1 MMGIECWDV
10 GGAEVAR
17 IQEQI
22 GPMFDPRTFF
32 PDYDAAVLAQVR
44 RLLGDAHVAESGRIV
59 SSIHSWLIRIDGR
72 NVLVDGCIG
81 DHKDRHPY
89 RRWHELESDWSL
101 RLAAVGVTPA
111 DIDYVMC
118 THLHVDHVGWNTR
131 KEDGRWVPTFP
142 NARYLFSRKEVE
154 HFHAERDAAATDEF
168 DAVSKRVWDDSVLPV
183 LDAGLVDF
191 VDGVHPVLADRLV
204 MEPSP
209 GHTPG
214 SCSLV
219 LRDDV
224 ERACFTGD
232 MVHHPVQVYRPDWNS
247 SFCEL
252 PEQARRT
259 RRAWLE
265 RCADSSALLMTA
277 HFGAPFATRVRRVGD
292 AFDLDFVEPDRILP
306 LP

>member
-1 MMGIECWDV
+1 MGIECWDV

-44 RLLGDAHVAESGRIV
+44 RRLGDAHVAESGRIV

-142 NARYLFSRKEVE
+142 NARYLFSREEIE
-154 HFHAERDAAATDEF
+154 HFRAERDAAATDEF
-168 DAVSKRVWDDSVLPV
+168 DAVSKKVWDDSVRPV

-209 GHTPG
+209 GHTPAPAR
-214 SCSLV
+214 SCFATTRIVPVSPATWSIT
-219 LRDDV
+219 RC
-224 ERACFTGD
+224 RSIARTGTAASANCLSRRGG
-232 MVHHPVQVYRPDWNS
+232 PVAPG
-247 SFCEL
+247 
-252 PEQARRT
+252 
-259 RRAWLE
+259 
-265 RCADSSALLMTA
+265 SSAVPTV
-277 HFGAPFATRVRRVGD
+277 VRCS
-292 AFDLDFVEPDRILP
+292 
-306 LP
+306 